1 MQVFAINGNAMAG
14 KDSFTLRVAQA
25 CDPKIAV
32 TISTIDPVKEYYK
45 SIGWNG
51 DKFDPV
57 HRKILNTIKKMWILE
72 HIRIADCR
80 NPYDWVCKQ
89 CKWYEDAKALAV
101 FVMVRE
107 FEEMMKIVEIGKK
120 DFNGG
125 ATIRV
130 VRDGLEVP
138 PVELEFIQSHPEDYM
153 YDYTIVNPTT
163 DNKELPNLMDA
174 AMVFSNLLKYG
185 NLEDGSPLIWNPDW
199 KLFHQPKIRKQI
211 Y

>member
-1 MQVFAINGNAMAG
+1 MQVFAINGNALAG

-25 CDPKIAV
+25 CEPDIVP

-72 HIRIADCR
+72 HIRIAGCS
-80 NPYDWVCKQ
+80 NPYEWVYKQ
-89 CKWYEDAKALAV
+89 CYEYERKKALAV

-107 FEEMMKIVEIGKK
+107 FEEMMKIVGIGNQ
-120 DFNGG
+120 FFQGG
-125 ATIRV
+125 CTVRV

-138 PVELEFIQSHPEDYM
+138 PVELEFIQSHPEEYM

-163 DNKELPNLMDA
+163 DDMTLPNLTEA
-174 AMVFSNLLKYG
+174 AGRFSEVLKYG
-185 NLEDGSPLIWNPDW
+185 AIEDPAHLIWNPELR
-199 KLFHQPKIRKQI
+199 LFHPPKVRTQI